1 MGATQVDNEKGRQN
15 NRDIKEAGM
24 ALARPFEKC
33 ALVIGVLSTAE
44 DRREQL
50 FAQLEAKFGKIAL
63 ASPVMAFP
71 YTNYY
76 DGEMGGHPVRYL
88 LLFDALIDPSTL
100 AAIKTWTNALELEY
114 SNPKAEA
121 QGRKINLDPGILS
134 LSSFILATCKDRS
147 HRIPLQAGIYAET
160 TLIFQDK
167 DFQRLP
173 WSYADYSSDEVKAIL
188 RSFRDFYRKKLKSEK
203 MK

>member
-1 MGATQVDNEKGRQN
+1 MRKLEKG
-15 NRDIKEAGM
+15 GSM

-33 ALVIGVLSTAE
+33 ALVMGVLSTAE
-44 DRREQL
+44 EKREQL
-50 FAQLEAKFGKIAL
+50 FAQLEAKFGKIAI

-88 LLFDALIDPSTL
+88 LLFETLIDPSTL
-100 AAIKTWTNALELEY
+100 ASIKTWTNALELEY
-114 SNPKAEA
+114 ANPEAEA

-147 HRIPLQAGIYAET
+147 HRIPLQDGIYAET

-173 WSYADYSSDEVKAIL
+173 WSYADYSSEDIKAIL
-188 RSFRDFYRKKLKSEK
+188 RFFRDFYRKLLKQAKNLNEK
-203 MK
+203 

>member
-1 MGATQVDNEKGRQN
+1 
-15 NRDIKEAGM
+15 M

-33 ALVIGVLSTAE
+33 ALVIGILSTAE
-44 DRREQL
+44 EKKDQL
-50 FAQLEAKFGKIAL
+50 FAQLEAKFGKIAI

-88 LLFDALIDPSTL
+88 LLFENLIDPSTL
-100 AAIKTWTNALELEY
+100 ASIKTWTNALELDY
-114 SNPKAEA
+114 AAPNAQA
-121 QGRKINLDPGILS
+121 QGRRINLDPGILS

-147 HRIPLQAGIYAET
+147 HRIPLRDGIYAET

-173 WSYADYSSDEVKAIL
+173 WSYADYSSDEIKAIL
-188 RSFRDFYRKKLKSEK
+188 RSFRDCYRKLLRNEALQK
-203 MK
+203 

>member
-1 MGATQVDNEKGRQN
+1 MQN
-15 NRDIKEAGM
+15 SEEGGSM

-33 ALVIGVLSTAE
+33 ALVMGVLSTAE

-50 FAQLEAKFGKIAL
+50 FAQLEAKFGKIAI

-88 LLFDALIDPSTL
+88 LLFEPLIDPSTL
-100 AAIKTWTNALELEY
+100 ADIKTWTNALELEY
-114 SNPKAEA
+114 ASPEVGDNAISKPQA

-147 HRIPLQAGIYAET
+147 HRIPLRDGIYAET

-173 WSYADYSSDEVKAIL
+173 WSYADYCSDDIRAIL
-188 RSFRDFYRKKLKSEK
+188 RSFRDFYRNLLKQAKNLNEN
-203 MK
+203 

>member
-1 MGATQVDNEKGRQN
+1 
-15 NRDIKEAGM
+15 M

-44 DRREQL
+44 DKREQL
-50 FAQLEAKFGKIAL
+50 FGQLEARFGKIAI

-88 LLFDALIDPSTL
+88 LMFETLVDPSTL
-100 AAIKTWTNALELEY
+100 ASIKTWTNALELQY
-114 SNPKAEA
+114 ATAGAEA

-147 HRIPLQAGIYAET
+147 HRIPLQDGIYAET

-173 WSYADYSSDEVKAIL
+173 WSYADYSSDEIKAIL
-188 RSFRDFYRKKLKSEK
+188 RSFRNFYRNLLKQAKNRNEK
-203 MK
+203 